1 MIDTCMIDA
10 QANKSERLKMLA
22 MYQAMI
28 EAGISINGANT
39 MVKSSGLYKL
49 RNLHGRISK

>member
-28 EAGISINGANT
+28 EAGISINGART
-39 MVKSSGLYKL
+39 MVKSSGLNKL
-49 RNLHGRISK
+49 RNLCLLINK